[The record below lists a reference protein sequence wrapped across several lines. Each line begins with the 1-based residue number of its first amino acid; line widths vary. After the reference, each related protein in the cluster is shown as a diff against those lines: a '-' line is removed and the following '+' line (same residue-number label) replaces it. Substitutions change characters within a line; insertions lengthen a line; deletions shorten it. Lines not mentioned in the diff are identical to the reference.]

1 MSTPEPRRVV
11 AVILDIVG
19 SRRLPER
26 ESAQQAI
33 EETLARA
40 TETVPALVPPHPTVG
55 DEFQAVHATVGEA
68 VRFFALVRL
77 LLPEG
82 LDLRAGLGGGTTR
95 DVRGSAMVSPGQPLR
110 DGSAWWNAR
119 AAIDQAHHRQYSG
132 SSWVRSWYLGE
143 GREAGHAGAV
153 NATLLLADH
162 VIGRMKDRERRITAA
177 ALQGL
182 PQQQIARTERLSQS
196 AVSQT
201 LHRGGGIALRDALE
215 VLTAGESPDQ
225 EIADSRNAPS
235 GRWPEVR
242 A

>member
-1 MSTPEPRRVV
+1 MSIPEPRRIV

-26 ESAQQAI
+26 EPAQQAI

-55 DEFQAVHATVGEA
+55 DEFQAVHATVGET

-95 DVRGSAMVSPGQPLR
+95 DVGSSATVSPGEPLR

-119 AAIDQAHHRQYSG
+119 AAMDQAHHRQYSG
-132 SSWVRSWYLGE
+132 SPWVRSWYLDEGE
-143 GREAGHAGAV
+143 ENPCVGGV

-162 VIGRMKDRERRITAA
+162 VIGRMKERERRITAA
-177 ALQGL
+177 VLQGI
-182 PQQQIARTERLSQS
+182 PQQQIARAERLSQS
-196 AVSQT
+196 AVSQS

-215 VLTAGESPDQ
+215 ELTAGESSGQ
-225 EIADSRNAPS
+225 GIAASTNVPAGPRS
-235 GRWPEVR
+235 EVR